1 MFSPKRI
8 RSQMYFGVATLMVIM
23 VVLFFGSLHGLLKF
37 RDLTRRISE
46 QSEESPMVASLGQ
59 QVSELRSELWQLNQS
74 GQHLESN
81 PYRQAFI
88 RLSVQ
93 SRLHHV
99 EQLLDQ
105 FETAVDDDQ
114 TGDFGTSETEEE
126 KDLIEQFRHGLKQI
140 RTLTEEPGGPPE
152 TFQKKQLFDPLESEL
167 ANLQTLTTKLP
178 ILMQTRME
186 RFSRK
191 AKRQYGTLVTVSSI
205 FGIVALV
212 TIVYLIWGFRNRI
225 ARPLEILIAGSRE
238 VAHGNYSYRIVLNT
252 NDEVAELASALN
264 AMTENFQRIES
275 DLNQQ
280 VQIRTKEVVRSEK
293 MASVGFLAA
302 GVAHEINN
310 PLATI
315 AWSAESLEMRLID
328 ALTDSGIL
336 SDQDHPQEI
345 AEMLKNLRRIQDEAF
360 RCKGITAGLLDFS
373 RMGDVQKVPHELN
386 EIIAAVIEMVR
397 PLSKYRDRNIHFYAD
412 LPVECICNGQEMKQ
426 VVLNLITN
434 ALGSVEHGGV
444 VDVSLTRSQDG
455 QSAVL
460 QVQDDGCGMT
470 EEVKT
475 HLFEPFFTRRR
486 DGQGTG
492 LGLSIT
498 YQIIADHGGQIAAHS
513 DGPGCGSTFCVTLP
527 LVKNE
532 LQSIES
538 VAA

>member
-8 RSQMYFGVATLMVIM
+8 RSQMYVGVATLMIIM
-23 VVLFFGSLHGLLKF
+23 IVLFFGSLHGLLKF

-105 FETAVDDDQ
+105 FETAVNDNQ
-114 TGDFGTSETEEE
+114 TGDFGPVENDEE
-126 KDLIEQFRHGLKQI
+126 KDLVEQFRHGLKQI

-191 AKRQYGTLVTVSSI
+191 AKREYGTLVTVSSI
-205 FGIVALV
+205 FGIVAIV
-212 TIVYLIWGFRNRI
+212 TIAYLIWGFRNRI
-225 ARPLEILIAGSRE
+225 ARPLEGLIAGSRE
-238 VAHGNYSYRIVLNT
+238 VAQGNYGYRIELDT
-252 NDEVAELASALN
+252 NDEVAELAAALN

-328 ALTDSGIL
+328 ALADSGIL
-336 SDQDHPQEI
+336 SDQEHPQEI

-373 RMGDVQKVPHELN
+373 RMGDVQKIPHDLN
-386 EIIAAVIEMVR
+386 DIIAAVIEMVR

-412 LPVECICNGQEMKQ
+412 VPVECICNGQEMKQ

-434 ALGSVEHGGV
+434 ALGSVEPGGIV
-444 VDVSLTRSQDG
+444 EVSLTRSQDD

-470 EEVKT
+470 DEVKT

-513 DGPGCGSTFCVTLP
+513 DGPGCGSTFFVTLP

-532 LQSIES
+532 LQSTES